1 LNAIENPHV
10 DLIGH
15 PHGQL
20 IEERPPADLD
30 MDAIFAAAKKHGTAL
45 EINSNPRRLD
55 LEAQY
60 ARRAVELGILLSIN
74 TDSHRAEQM
83 DLLHFGVL
91 TARRGWVTADGVINT
106 WSLGR
111 FTDWITNRGV

>member
-1 LNAIENPHV
+1 M

-20 IEERPPADLD
+20 IEERAPADLD
-30 MDAIFAAAKKHGTAL
+30 MDAVFAAAKKHGTAL
-45 EINSNPRRLD
+45 EINANPKRLD

-60 ARRAVELGILLSIN
+60 ARRAVELGILLAID
-74 TDSHRAEQM
+74 TDAHRAEQM

-91 TARRGWVTADGVINT
+91 TARRGWVTPECVLNT
-106 WSLGR
+106 WPLER
-111 FTDWITNRGV
+111 FTAWINNRGQ